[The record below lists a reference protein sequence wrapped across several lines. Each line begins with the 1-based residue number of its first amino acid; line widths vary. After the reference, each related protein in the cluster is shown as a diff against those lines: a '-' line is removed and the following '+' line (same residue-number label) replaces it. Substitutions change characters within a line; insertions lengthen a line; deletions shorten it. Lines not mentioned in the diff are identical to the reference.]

1 MRSSRAIAAAA
12 ICCVFAAVGNAQ
24 VPGDDK
30 PEPPTPVV
38 FLEKAYF
45 SVLSP
50 TGKDLLFEGQPTV
63 HYFIYNGLADSVW
76 QMDGGW
82 RWAVPVSGLFLVRMS
97 TTTSNPVLTPSY
109 RIRPIA
115 AQLFHLSRPSDTRF
129 RLFNLMGAIT
139 HYSNGQRGCTF
150 QGSARTSATGP
161 CEVVDP
167 DLAARRVTNT
177 DDGDFSTTY
186 MSAHANMRVGS
197 LFQNTRMNQQLSAG
211 LSYEYHKIDF
221 KPGGSNRDQAAVFG
235 THQLGG
241 TMEYERSVP
250 TKKLAGVLR
259 LALEGATRYGG
270 GLAGKLNRGQVEAS
284 YVLHRAEGLG
294 GFVRYHRGF
303 DYYNIR
309 FQDTAPFWTFGFIWD
324 VGRLDRL
331 NSELPPSK

>member
-1 MRSSRAIAAAA
+1 MA
-12 ICCVFAAVGNAQ
+12 ICWGVAAGANAQ

-45 SVLSP
+45 SPLSP
-50 TGKDLLFEGQPTV
+50 TGKNLLFEGQPTV

-109 RIRPIA
+109 RIRPLA
-115 AQLFHLSRPSDTRF
+115 AQLFYLSRPSDVSF
-129 RLFNLMGAIT
+129 RLYNVMGAIT

-150 QGSARTSATGP
+150 QGFARANATDE
-161 CEVVDP
+161 CAVVNP
-167 DLAARRVTNT
+167 ELAARRIANT

-186 MSAHANMRVGS
+186 LSAHANVRLGS
-197 LFQNTRMNQQLSAG
+197 LFENTRMKRQLSAG
-211 LSYEYHKIDF
+211 VSYEYHPIDF
-221 KPGGSNRDQAAVFG
+221 KPGGSNRAQAAVFG
-235 THQLGG
+235 TQQLGG
-241 TMEYERSVP
+241 TIEYERSVP
-250 TKKLAGVLR
+250 TKKLGGVLR
-259 LALEGATRYGG
+259 FALDGATRYGG
-270 GLAGKLNRGQVEAS
+270 GLTGNLNRGQVEAS

-294 GFVRYHRGF
+294 AFVRYHRGF

-309 FQDTAPFWTFGFIWD
+309 FQDTSPFWTFGFIWD

-331 NSELPPSK
+331 NSELPPP